1 MKEILLIGN
10 GPSATDYKMG
20 KVIDDFPYV
29 ARFNTFRIHGFKEYV
44 GTKCDVWITCDR
56 FPQWQ
61 GQYDYKEIYFVS
73 PVRHR
78 INPALLKIRT
88 EMPEAKSFPDWAWDE
103 VFKIMGSHPSSG
115 GLAAYYFSKSYDRV
129 YLYGFDCFQ
138 AERHHYGDHVDAC
151 HHNTEKE
158 RVFIDKLLS
167 EGIVR
172 LFNNYTY
179 LHDKEP
185 NYGLG
190 GSHYAVD
197 IRRLAQK
204 HDALWILDFGCGKGG
219 LVKSLDGEPLQRSRP
234 YTFTPRHFPL
244 NVEGYDPYVKEF
256 CKPPEHEFDMLVS
269 TDLLEHIPEKELDEI
284 FNDMLSYQPR
294 LMFHAISN
302 RKATQILP
310 DGTNAHKTV
319 KDAAW
324 WLDKLQ
330 FANYRT
336 RQLSHNEKNNVTTYF
351 LERLNGL

>member
-20 KVIDDFPYV
+20 KVIDTFPYV

-88 EMPEAKSFPDWAWDE
+88 EMPEAKPFPDWAWDE

-138 AERHHYGDHVDAC
+138 ASRHHYGDHNDAC
-151 HHNTEKE
+151 HHNAEKE
-158 RVFIDKLLS
+158 RVFVDKLLS

-172 LFNNYTY
+172 MFNNYTY
-179 LHDKEP
+179 LHDKNPE
-185 NYGLG
+185 YGMGYCLG
-190 GSHYAVD
+190 EE
-197 IRRLAQK
+197 
-204 HDALWILDFGCGKGG
+204 ILEFNPTSVLDYGCGKGA
-219 LVKSLDGEPLQRSRP
+219 LVEYFIRNGILAA
-234 YTFTPRHFPL
+234 
-244 NVEGYDPYVKEF
+244 GYDPHVFEWQERSDRK
-256 CKPPEHEFDMLVS
+256 DMLVS
-269 TDLLEHIPEKELDEI
+269 TDLLEHIPEEDLDKV
-284 FNDMLSYQPR
+284 FDDMLSYRPR

-302 RKATQILP
+302 REATQILP

-351 LERLNGL
+351 LERLNGF